1 MARFLS
7 DAVAAQALLLIRAP
21 MSEELVHI
29 RKRLA
34 WRASRRG
41 IKEMDIVVG
50 GFADARLSSMSP
62 QELVVFEAILDIPDQ
77 FLLSWLTG
85 QEDIPQNM
93 QTPLLLELLAF
104 RPGLAMS

>member
-1 MARFLS
+1 MS
-7 DAVAAQALLLIRAP
+7 DPLLT
-21 MSEELVHI
+21 I

-50 GFADARLSSMSP
+50 GFADARLGTMSP
-62 QELVVFEAILDIPDQ
+62 QELIVFEAVLDIPDQ

-85 QEDIPQNM
+85 QEAVPETM
-93 QTPLLLELLAF
+93 QTPLLLEMLAF
-104 RPGLAMS
+104 RPDAVTP

>member
-1 MARFLS
+1 MSDQLS
-7 DAVAAQALLLIRAP
+7 
-21 MSEELVHI
+21 HI

-50 GFADARLSSMSP
+50 GFADARLASMSP
-62 QELVVFEAILDIPDQ
+62 HELINFEAMLDIPDQ

-85 QEDIPQNM
+85 QEDVPQNM
-93 QTPLLLELLAF
+93 QTPLLLEMLAF
-104 RPGLAMS
+104 RPSAVMP